1 MFMIPLRPPVWKVPS
16 GSGLSSGS
24 DYLPYILHEFCQQF
38 HFEVGSAVRETIK
51 KLGGTMPEDYDTP
64 SKSLKEL
71 EKEKNNKKLID
82 KV

>member
-38 HFEVGSAVRETIK
+38 HFEVGSAVFGRNDTENTDHF
-51 KLGGTMPEDYDTP
+51 TNEDDMP
-64 SKSLKEL
+64 SLLHRHRAKQGAL
-71 EKEKNNKKLID
+71 R
-82 KV
+82 